1 MQNRV
6 SSVSACSGTF
16 PTSIILDISDIPDK
30 HDYHGVLP
38 VVIPQLLWYA
48 VTIY

>member
-6 SSVSACSGTF
+6 TLVSAYSGISL
-16 PTSIILDISDIPDK
+16 TSTISDISDIPDK
-30 HDYHGVLP
+30 HDYHGLLP

-48 VTIY
+48 VTVC